1 MSAVRLPVVGAG
13 PGSQDDE
20 APDYLPMPSDMAT
33 FRLPSSDVLAGKP
46 RAATRAA
53 HALLSGYRD
62 ALAAWRLGQPGAPRL
77 ELGDVPADV
86 LEVINQAL
94 DQGEVSAMIQ
104 GPRAVRIQETAF
116 AGIWRVQWL
125 DAAGAVERDLLEAG
139 DVPAVVRESLAAT
152 RATVAPGEPPPG
164 VMNSPVLLREILDHA
179 AARRDSDPAHVINLT
194 LLPVTPEDLGYL
206 HDALGVGAVTILSRG
221 YGNCRISG
229 AAVGGVWWV
238 QYFNSM
244 DQLILDTIEVVG
256 EVVGVPEVALA
267 AREDLADTTVRLGEW
282 LEMLLLE
289 AQA

>member
-1 MSAVRLPVVGAG
+1 MSGLRLPVVGAG

-33 FRLPSSDVLAGKP
+33 FRPPSSDVLAGKP

-62 ALAAWRLGQPGAPRL
+62 ALAAWRLGQPCAPRL

-94 DQGEVSAMIQ
+94 GQGEVSAMIQ
-104 GPRAVRIQETAF
+104 RPRAVRIQETAF

-139 DVPAVVRESLAAT
+139 DVPAVVRGSLAAT
-152 RATVAPGEPPPG
+152 FTTSVAAAEPPAG
-164 VMNSPVLLREILDHA
+164 LMNSPVLLREILDHA

-256 EVVGVPEVALA
+256 VPEVALA